1 VTESLDRFAHAFCI
15 GCAAILPGV
24 KIRVI
29 IYTGKGGVGKTS
41 VAAATAM
48 RSAKMGHKT
57 IAISTDQAHSL
68 ADSLDVP
75 LSGTPKTIAPNFDA
89 LEVDV
94 LYEMEHRWKEIDKY
108 VTEFLN
114 SQGIEGV
121 TAKEMTIWPG
131 MELMSALFYI
141 WDYSKSNEYDVV
153 VVDTAPTAET
163 LRLLSFPDVS
173 DWWFDKIYKLMRNMT
188 KLARATVGRMMSA
201 PLPSDDLFN
210 DIDHIR
216 DRLREVK
223 DILVDPNIT
232 SIRLVVNPEK
242 MVINETKRAY
252 TYLSLYNLT
261 VESLIIN
268 RLLPEVGMGPYF
280 EQKLVEQKKY
290 MQIIDESFHP
300 LTMLKATQFQT
311 ELFGQESLVKLAD
324 MLFDETDPT
333 QIYAKEKAL
342 RIYVDKGVDTL
353 SIKLP
358 FSQKEQVELYK
369 AGDVLIIQVGWYKRS
384 VTLPYTLTKK
394 EATKAE
400 FKDGFLLIRFEGG
413 DSNGS
418 KKKGRKETG
427 AGGDGAT

>member
-1 VTESLDRFAHAFCI
+1 MSNAGVFAHAFCI
-15 GCAAILPGV
+15 GCCAILPGV

-48 RSAKMGHKT
+48 RSAKMGLKT

-68 ADSLDVP
+68 ADSLEVP
-75 LSGTPKTIAPNFDA
+75 LTGTPKNIAPNFDA

-108 VTEFLN
+108 VTEFLA

-141 WDYSKSNEYDVV
+141 WEYNENKEYDVV
-153 VVDTAPTAET
+153 VVDTAPTGET

-173 DWWFDKIYKLMRNMT
+173 DWWFDKIYKLMRNMAR
-188 KLARATVGRMMSA
+188 LARATVGKVMSA
-201 PLPSDDLFN
+201 PLPSNELFE
-210 DIDHIR
+210 DIDSIR
-216 DRLREVK
+216 DRLKVVK
-223 DILVDPNIT
+223 DILVDPSIT

-261 VESLIIN
+261 VEALIIN
-268 RLLPEVGMGPYF
+268 RLLPEEGMGPYF

-300 LTMLKATQFQT
+300 LTILKATQFQT
-311 ELFGQESLVKLAD
+311 ELIGPESLEKLAD
-324 MLFDETDPT
+324 MLFGDTDPT
-333 QIYAKEKAL
+333 QIYTKEKAL
-342 RIYVDKGVDTL
+342 QIYVDQGVDTL

-369 AGDVLIIQVGWYKRS
+369 AGDVLIIKVGWYKRS

-400 FKDGFLLIRFEGG
+400 FKDGFLLVRFEGG
-413 DSNGS
+413 ESNGG
-418 KKKGRKETG
+418 KKKVRKERT
-427 AGGDGAT
+427 A

>member
-1 VTESLDRFAHAFCI
+1 L
-15 GCAAILPGV
+15 GV

-41 VAAATAM
+41 VAAATAL
-48 RSAKMGHKT
+48 RAAKMGYKT

-75 LSGTPKTIAPNFDA
+75 LTGTPKNIAPNFDA

-141 WDYSKSNEYDVV
+141 WDYSKSKEYDVV
-153 VVDTAPTAET
+153 VVDTAPTGET

-173 DWWFDKIYKLMRNMT
+173 DWWFDKIYKMMRNMA
-188 KLARATVGRMMSA
+188 KLARLTVGRVMSA
-201 PLPSDDLFN
+201 PLPSDDLFE

-216 DRLREVK
+216 DRLKEVK
-223 DILVDPNIT
+223 DILVDSSVT

-261 VESLIIN
+261 VEALIIN
-268 RLLPEVGMGPYF
+268 RLLPEEGMGPYF
-280 EQKLVEQKKY
+280 EQKLLEQKKY

-311 ELFGQESLVKLAD
+311 ELVGQESLVKLAD
-324 MLFDETDPT
+324 MLFEDTDPT
-333 QIYAKEKAL
+333 QIYSREKAL
-342 RIYVDKGVDTL
+342 HIYVDNGVDTL

-384 VTLPYTLTKK
+384 VALPYTLTRK

-413 DSNGS
+413 ENNVG

-427 AGGDGAT
+427 VGGNGTT